1 MLVSTQWGADL
12 SIMFF
17 IQSIMNYKLNRLN
30 TSIVC
35 EEILIQDFPSLKF
48 GETPDKV
55 VVFDATEYCNAEE
68 LNQLNHAAFGVSCR
82 IFIDRMLKNKNLT
95 PSNLFFMTADNHLL
109 MNKGLTYIFLM
120 FVSPDVN
127 DYFFGL
133 IDEILSHGIAISDSY
148 LASMVDE
155 RIPSE
160 YLQAIIDTRRE
171 ADHAE

>member
-1 MLVSTQWGADL
+1 M
-12 SIMFF
+12 
-17 IQSIMNYKLNRLN
+17 
-30 TSIVC
+30 
-35 EEILIQDFPSLKF
+35 IQDFPSLKF
-48 GETPDKV
+48 GTTPDKV

-68 LNQLNHAAFGVSCR
+68 LNQTNHAAFGASCK
-82 IFIDRMLKNKNLT
+82 IFIDRMLRNKNLT
-95 PSNLFFMTADNHLL
+95 PSNLFFMTTDNHLL

-120 FVSPDVN
+120 FINSDVN

-160 YLQAIIDTRRE
+160 FLQAIIDTRKG
-171 ADHAE
+171 DDYAE

>member
-1 MLVSTQWGADL
+1 M
-12 SIMFF
+12 
-17 IQSIMNYKLNRLN
+17 
-30 TSIVC
+30 C

-55 VVFDATEYCNAEE
+55 VVFDATEYCNSEE

-95 PSNLFFMTADNHLL
+95 PSNLFFLTADNHLL

-160 YLQAIIDTRRE
+160 FLQAIIDTRRE

>member
-1 MLVSTQWGADL
+1 
-12 SIMFF
+12 
-17 IQSIMNYKLNRLN
+17 MNYKLNRLN

-35 EEILIQDFPSLKF
+35 DEILIQDFPSLKF
-48 GETPDKV
+48 GATPDKV

-68 LNQLNHAAFGVSCR
+68 LNQTNHAAFGASCK
-82 IFIDRMLKNKNLT
+82 IFIDRMLRNKNLT
-95 PSNLFFMTADNHLL
+95 PSNLFFMTTDNHLL

-120 FVSPDVN
+120 FINSDVN

-160 YLQAIIDTRRE
+160 FLQAIIDTRKG
-171 ADHAE
+171 DNYAE

>member
-1 MLVSTQWGADL
+1 
-12 SIMFF
+12 
-17 IQSIMNYKLNRLN
+17 MNYKLNRLN

-55 VVFDATEYCNAEE
+55 VVFDATEYCNSEE

-95 PSNLFFMTADNHLL
+95 PSNLFFLTADNHLL

-160 YLQAIIDTRRE
+160 FLQAIIDTRRE

>member
-1 MLVSTQWGADL
+1 
-12 SIMFF
+12 
-17 IQSIMNYKLNRLN
+17 MNYKLNRLN

-48 GETPDKV
+48 GATPDKV
-55 VVFDATEYCNAEE
+55 VVFDATGYCNAEE
-68 LNQLNHAAFGVSCR
+68 LNQTNHAAFGASCK
-82 IFIDRMLKNKNLT
+82 IFIDRMLSNKNLT
-95 PSNLFFMTADNHLL
+95 PSNLFYMTADNHLL

-120 FVSPDVN
+120 FISPDVN

-160 YLQAIIDTRRE
+160 FLQAIIDTRKE